1 VFIHRWLASV
11 ALAYG
16 KAMPVGVVLLVEKF
30 IAFIA
35 KVKVH
40 VLLPRL
46 DLRSRNVGLA
56 SGMYACCSSVF
67 KS

>member
-1 VFIHRWLASV
+1 
-11 ALAYG
+11 
-16 KAMPVGVVLLVEKF
+16 MPVGVVLLVEKF